1 MPMANF
7 VAKPLRKSLSI
18 VSQAG
23 FYSDFPQ
30 AECLLQSEN
39 MLDALAPFNQI
50 DTPKSPISI
59 ILMPNYKTKI
69 TAKPEI

>member
-7 VAKPLRKSLSI
+7 VAKPPRKSLSI

-30 AECLLQSEN
+30 AECLLQSED
-39 MLDALAPFNQI
+39 MLDVLAPFN
-50 DTPKSPISI
+50 
-59 ILMPNYKTKI
+59 
-69 TAKPEI
+69 